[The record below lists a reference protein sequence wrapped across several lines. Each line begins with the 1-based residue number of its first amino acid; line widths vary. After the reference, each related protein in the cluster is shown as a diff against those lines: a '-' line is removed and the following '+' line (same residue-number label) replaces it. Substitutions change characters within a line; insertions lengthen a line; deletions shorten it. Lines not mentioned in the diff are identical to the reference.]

1 MESKIGTAVCRAA
14 RTVVWEVGGCESRR
28 QLPFMI
34 SIYLLPDCFCPF
46 RAWIARAASPG
57 WRSLRSLTPGYK
69 QTRLRRVWDS
79 LQPSSALQEGL
90 VSLCEPGIQQITIVL
105 RTAILDNDF
114 ASPLGNPI
122 AKGRQFDC
130 QRLALRFPRAGNMI
144 PKGWEHDSQR
154 LGTRFP
160 RAGNM
165 IPKGWEHD
173 SQGPWEN
180 WEDRQAVLVVGCYCR
195 TAT

>member
-1 MESKIGTAVCRAA
+1 MESKIGTAVCRTA

-28 QLPFMI
+28 QMPSMI

-69 QTRLRRVWDS
+69 QTRLRRVWDG

-114 ASPLGNPI
+114 ARALGNPI
-122 AKGRQFDC
+122 AKGRQYDC
-130 QRLALRFPRAGNMI
+130 QRLALRLPAAGTSSTRGWHFECPRLALRFPRAGCLFLI
-144 PKGWEHDSQR
+144 SLDTFLLHYLKQ
-154 LGTRFP
+154 
-160 RAGNM
+160 
-165 IPKGWEHD
+165 
-173 SQGPWEN
+173 
-180 WEDRQAVLVVGCYCR
+180 
-195 TAT
+195 